1 MNMKKVF
8 TLFLLLLCVATG
20 WATNYKVAATYTPL
34 SQLTSGY
41 YVIRVFSDKANA
53 ENGSYLYANENGN
66 EIYNEAKNSTSNYE
80 GGSTLTS
87 AYYVWKVFVGETN
100 GVKTF
105 QIQNVGRNLFIA
117 KTAQTEQNG
126 NNMFNGD
133 NIAIFYAEENE
144 NTTKGFRLKT
154 NGIYLICDGDRNST
168 TQVGKLGNWA
178 TTKENC
184 AQFRMFKVG
193 FDVTYNFELDGQ
205 TYTKKITALGG
216 ETPEAAY
223 NTFYTTPGYV
233 RVPFPTETLTE
244 DGTTTFNLSCTKNN
258 DYPVTPNKWYFVKMG
273 LQGGSNQRDGYLFD
287 NNGAQIP
294 TNNKTKK
301 LSDATYVWKFVGN
314 PFDGYQLINGSG
326 KSLIATAYNNSRDVY
341 PYAAD
346 PSKITT
352 ACCDRWDVQGTSVV
366 AGGSQTTYWRNN
378 AFVLSAHNH
387 GNYQMHAYDNNK
399 ISYWK
404 STEVDVSSAI
414 TLDAALPEITLNTLN
429 NKNYATYYLPF
440 AAKAPEGVTAY
451 AGTINNGNVQLTE
464 YANGVI
470 PANKGV
476 VLVSDTKTTATFTLA
491 DASGVTEQKNDL
503 TGVLTD
509 TELSSVES
517 FDQVRIFSKK
527 DNVAGFYK
535 PNSGITSLAA
545 NKAYIMA
552 PANEGALVLN
562 FAGGEVTGINQATI
576 NATEANAPIYD
587 LTGRR
592 VAKAVKGI
600 YVKNGKKFIV
610 K

>member
-1 MNMKKVF
+1 MKKVF

-20 WATNYKVAATYTPL
+20 WAGVDPTPTTDIESGTYVIKAFSEKNETGGYVFLNNSNAYADANTKNFEELIYKTYLWTVTKNTDGSITITSFSDATKSFPANPDNVQTFTLGNTAGSYTLQSAGESYPNCFYLKIGSHYVYANGARGNNNSLGFWNAQGGPAVKACFYKATTDKVSVTYKYTHNGKTLKTVTGQWGGGFPYPKLLEIPDYVTSTLPEGTVPNEDVTKEIPVTWNDMPFKENQWYFVKLGCVTTTSQNGYLYDKNDNATRIDMGVTTKDLSTTNYLWKFEGDPFN
-34 SQLTSGY
+34 GY
-41 YVIRVFSDKANA
+41 
-53 ENGSYLYANENGN
+53 
-66 EIYNEAKNSTSNYE
+66 
-80 GGSTLTS
+80 TLTS
-87 AYYVWKVFVGETN
+87 ANGHKLVTPAVSGNGGTTFAYAASTAPTN
-100 GVKTF
+100 GFDTWVVYKPTTAPNVINNQGFFLAVKDHATWKL
-105 QIQNVGRNLFIA
+105 NSRTVP
-117 KTAQTEQNG
+117 
-126 NNMFNGD
+126 
-133 NIAIFYAEENE
+133 
-144 NTTKGFRLKT
+144 NTTT
-154 NGIYLICDGDRNST
+154 N
-168 TQVGKLGNWA
+168 
-178 TTKENC
+178 
-184 AQFRMFKVG
+184 
-193 FDVTYNFELDGQ
+193 
-205 TYTKKITALGG
+205 ALS
-216 ETPEAAY
+216 
-223 NTFYTTPGYV
+223 FW
-233 RVPFPTETLTE
+233 TE
-244 DGTTTFNLSCTKNN
+244 
-258 DYPVTPNKWYFVKMG
+258 
-273 LQGGSNQRDGYLFD
+273 
-287 NNGAQIP
+287 
-294 TNNKTKK
+294 
-301 LSDATYVWKFVGN
+301 
-314 PFDGYQLINGSG
+314 GSG
-326 KSLIATAYNNSRDVY
+326 D
-341 PYAAD
+341 
-346 PSKITT
+346 
-352 ACCDRWDVQGTSVV
+352 
-366 AGGSQTTYWRNN
+366 GSGI
-378 AFVLSAHNH
+378 FV
-387 GNYQMHAYDNNK
+387 
-399 ISYWK
+399 
-404 STEVDVSSAI
+404 
-414 TLDAALPEITLNTLN
+414 DAALPEITLNALN

-552 PANEGALVLN
+552 PTNNEALVLN

>member
-1 MNMKKVF
+1 MKKVF

-20 WATNYKVAATYTPL
+20 WAGVDPTPTTDIESGTYVIKAFSEKNVNGGYVFLNNSNAFADANTNTKNFEGHVTPL
-34 SQLTSGY
+34 IDTYKAYLWTVTKKTDGSITITSYSDATKSFPANPSNTQTFTLGNTAGSY
-41 YVIRVFSDKANA
+41 TLQSAGDSYPNCFYLKIGSHYVYA
-53 ENGSYLYANENGN
+53 NGSSGN
-66 EIYNEAKNSTSNYE
+66 NNNLGFWDAQGGPAVKACFYKATIDESVNVTYKYTHNDNTIKTVTGQWGVGFAYPKLLEIPDYVT
-80 GGSTLTS
+80 STLPEGT
-87 AYYVWKVFVGETN
+87 VP
-100 GVKTF
+100 
-105 QIQNVGRNLFIA
+105 
-117 KTAQTEQNG
+117 
-126 NNMFNGD
+126 
-133 NIAIFYAEENE
+133 NE
-144 NTTKGFRLKT
+144 DVTKYIPVTWDDMPF
-154 NGIYLICDGDRNST
+154 
-168 TQVGKLGNWA
+168 
-178 TTKENC
+178 KEN
-184 AQFRMFKVG
+184 Q
-193 FDVTYNFELDGQ
+193 
-205 TYTKKITALGG
+205 
-216 ETPEAAY
+216 
-223 NTFYTTPGYV
+223 
-233 RVPFPTETLTE
+233 
-244 DGTTTFNLSCTKNN
+244 
-258 DYPVTPNKWYFVKMG
+258 WYFVKLG
-273 LQGGSNQRDGYLFD
+273 CVGNTSDGYLYD
-287 NNGAQIP
+287 NATRINMGVTTKDLSTTNYLWKFEGDPFNGYKLTSANGHKLVTPTVSGDGGTTYPYTASTAP
-294 TNNKTKK
+294 TNGFDTWVAYKSTNNNVINNKGFHLAVKDHATWK
-301 LSDATYVWKFVGN
+301 L
-314 PFDGYQLINGSG
+314 
-326 KSLIATAYNNSRDVY
+326 NSRKVT
-341 PYAAD
+341 ATSTQKALSFWTGGAD
-346 PSKITT
+346 E
-352 ACCDRWDVQGTSVV
+352 G
-366 AGGSQTTYWRNN
+366 
-378 AFVLSAHNH
+378 
-387 GNYQMHAYDNNK
+387 
-399 ISYWK
+399 
-404 STEVDVSSAI
+404 SAI
-414 TLDAALPEITLNTLN
+414 TLDATLPEITLNTLN
-429 NKNYATYYLPF
+429 DKNYATYYLPF

-552 PANEGALVLN
+552 PTNNEALVLN

>member
-1 MNMKKVF
+1 MKKVF

-53 ENGSYLYANENGN
+53 ENGSYLYANESGN

-117 KTAQTEQNG
+117 KTAQTERNA
-126 NNMFNGD
+126 NDMFNGD

-154 NGIYLICDGDRNST
+154 NGIYLICDGNRDVP

-178 TTKENC
+178 TTDTNC

-193 FDVTYNFELDGQ
+193 FDVTYNFALDGQ

-216 ETPEAAY
+216 ETPQAAY
-223 NTFYTTPGYV
+223 NAFYTTPGYV

-326 KSLIATAYNNSRDVY
+326 KSLIATAYNNGYNVY

-366 AGGSQTTYWRNN
+366 DPGVQPTYWSNN

-387 GNYQMHAYDNNK
+387 GNYQMHAYSDKK
-399 ISYWK
+399 IGYWK
-404 STEVDVSSAI
+404 STGVDLSSAI
-414 TLDAALPEITLNTLN
+414 TLDATLPEITLNTLN

-464 YANGVI
+464 YANSVI

-491 DASGVTEQKNDL
+491 DASDVTAELANDL
-503 TGVLTD
+503 TGVLTN
-509 TELSSVES
+509 TELSNVENR
-517 FDQVRIFSKK
+517 DQVRIFSKK

-535 PNSGITSLAA
+535 PNSNITTLAA

-552 PANEGALVLN
+552 PTNEGALVLN

>member
-1 MNMKKVF
+1 MKKVF

-34 SQLTSGY
+34 SELTSGY

-53 ENGSYLYANENGN
+53 ENGSYLYANENSN
-66 EIYNEAKNSTSNYE
+66 VINNEAKNSTSNYE
-80 GGSTLTS
+80 GGSTLTN
-87 AYYVWKVFVGETN
+87 AYYVWKVFVDKTN

-105 QIQNVGRNLFIA
+105 QIQNVGKDRFIA
-117 KTAQTEQNG
+117 KATQGG
-126 NNMFNGD
+126 NDMFNGE

-154 NGIYLICDGDRNST
+154 NGIYLICDGNPNST
-168 TQVGKLGNWA
+168 TEVGKLGNWA
-178 TTKENC
+178 TTSTNC

-193 FDVTYNFELDGQ
+193 FDVTYNFALDGQ

-216 ETPEAAY
+216 ETPQAAY

-233 RVPFPTETLTE
+233 QVPFPTEALTE

-273 LQGGSNQRDGYLFD
+273 LQGGSNPRDGYLFD

-326 KSLIATAYNNSRDVY
+326 KSLIATAYNNGSNVY

-346 PSKITT
+346 PSQITT

-366 AGGSQTTYWRNN
+366 VPGVQPTYWSNN

-387 GNYQMHAYDNNK
+387 GNYQMHAYSNNQ
-399 ISYWK
+399 IGYWK
-404 STEVDVSSAI
+404 STGVDLSSAI
-414 TLDAALPEITLNTLN
+414 TLDAALPEITLNALN

-491 DASGVTEQKNDL
+491 DASDVVTEQKNEL
-503 TGVLTD
+503 KGVLTD

>member
-1 MNMKKVF
+1 MKKVF

-20 WATNYKVAATYTPL
+20 WAGVDPTPTTDIESGTYVIKAFSSKNETGGYVFLDNSNAYADANTKNFEELIYKTYLWTVTKNTDGSITITSFSDATKSFPANPSNTQTFTLNNTAGSYTLQLAGDSYPNCFYLKIGSHYVYANGSSGNNNLGFWNAQGGPAVKACFYKATTDKVSVTYKYTHNGKTLKTVTGQWGGGFPYPKLLELPDYVTSTLPEGTVPNEDVTKEIPVTWNDMPFKENQWYFVKLGCVTTTSQNGYLYDKNDNATQIDMGVTTKDLSTTNYLWKFEGDPFN
-34 SQLTSGY
+34 GY
-41 YVIRVFSDKANA
+41 
-53 ENGSYLYANENGN
+53 
-66 EIYNEAKNSTSNYE
+66 
-80 GGSTLTS
+80 TLTS
-87 AYYVWKVFVGETN
+87 AYGHKLVTPAVSGNGGTTFAYAASTAPTN
-100 GVKTF
+100 GFDTWVVYKPTTAPNVINNKGFFLAVKDHATWKL
-105 QIQNVGRNLFIA
+105 NSRTVP
-117 KTAQTEQNG
+117 
-126 NNMFNGD
+126 
-133 NIAIFYAEENE
+133 
-144 NTTKGFRLKT
+144 NTTT
-154 NGIYLICDGDRNST
+154 N
-168 TQVGKLGNWA
+168 
-178 TTKENC
+178 
-184 AQFRMFKVG
+184 
-193 FDVTYNFELDGQ
+193 
-205 TYTKKITALGG
+205 ALS
-216 ETPEAAY
+216 
-223 NTFYTTPGYV
+223 FW
-233 RVPFPTETLTE
+233 TE
-244 DGTTTFNLSCTKNN
+244 
-258 DYPVTPNKWYFVKMG
+258 
-273 LQGGSNQRDGYLFD
+273 
-287 NNGAQIP
+287 
-294 TNNKTKK
+294 
-301 LSDATYVWKFVGN
+301 
-314 PFDGYQLINGSG
+314 GSG
-326 KSLIATAYNNSRDVY
+326 D
-341 PYAAD
+341 
-346 PSKITT
+346 
-352 ACCDRWDVQGTSVV
+352 
-366 AGGSQTTYWRNN
+366 GSGI
-378 AFVLSAHNH
+378 FV
-387 GNYQMHAYDNNK
+387 
-399 ISYWK
+399 
-404 STEVDVSSAI
+404 
-414 TLDAALPEITLNTLN
+414 DAALPEITLNALN